1 MCCQSTPEHVRT
13 APDAATNISCR
24 LLDAVVVTLYVHALS
39 PGSYR
44 EIRES
49 FPVVGVNEVRVRR
62 VLSGDMRSYRRATS
76 SVSYLVVYALVTS
89 E

>member
-1 MCCQSTPEHVRT
+1 
-13 APDAATNISCR
+13 
-24 LLDAVVVTLYVHALS
+24 VVTLYVHALS

-89 E
+89 A

>member
-1 MCCQSTPEHVRT
+1 MCCHRAPEHART
-13 APDAATNISCR
+13 APDAATNMGCR

-39 PGSYR
+39 RGSYR
-44 EIRES
+44 KTRES

-62 VLSGDMRSYRRATS
+62 VLSGNMRSYRRATS

-89 E
+89 G